1 MSVRISE
8 DWMGEDLSRAVPKK
22 VIEEAA
28 SVVRAG
34 QRGPLDE
41 ALVRALGAQGHT
53 VSRIAEEL
61 GVSMARVSKFV
72 QSRGIEVSDGRFT
85 KRTAWQ

>member
-1 MSVRISE
+1 MTAHTPE
-8 DWMGEDLSRAVPKK
+8 DWMGEHLIRSVPKD